1 MIRHILNQYR
11 LYLRAGFR
19 PRKAVARA
27 LRTYIWG
34 F

>member
-1 MIRHILNQYR
+1 MIRHIFNQYR

-19 PRKAVARA
+19 PRKAAVRA
-27 LRTYIWG
+27 LRTYLKG

>member
-11 LYLRAGFR
+11 IYLRAGFR
-19 PRKAVARA
+19 PRKAAARA
-27 LRTYIWG
+27 VSSYLLG

>member
-1 MIRHILNQYR
+1 MIRHIFNQYR
-11 LYLRAGFR
+11 LYLRAGFQ

-27 LRTYIWG
+27 VSSYLLG